1 MSAREQAA
9 AIADAVRSSLQIAA
23 EHGMSIKMFLDCDG
37 DKVIGNNAAQVIA
50 LAEEVSPC

>member
-9 AIADAVRSSLQIAA
+9 AIAEAVRSSLQIAA
-23 EHGMSIKMFLDCDG
+23 EHGMTIEQFLALGG

-50 LAEEVSPC
+50 AEESDHV